1 MGMRIGIV
9 TQPLEMNYGG
19 ILQNWALQQVL
30 KRMGHEPITIDAY
43 QRYSTLHFTF
53 NWLRVAVKRLLG
65 KKIKYP
71 TRYCGA
77 LRNELMGQFIEH
89 RIDKT
94 QVMWD
99 YKRSLV
105 NKYDLDAL
113 VVGSDQVWRV
123 AYNGDHIEDMYLQFA
138 QGLPLKRVA
147 YGASFG
153 VDDWDY
159 TESQTATC
167 AALAQQMDAISV
179 RETSG
184 VKLCHDYLGIDAVR
198 VLDPT
203 MLLTADDYNE
213 IINKDWDAR
222 EPYLAVYCLDI
233 TPAKEAFFNQV
244 AEKHGLNVRYFSAGW
259 KSQLSVEQ
267 WLAMIKNATM
277 VVTDSFHGTV
287 FSILFEREFY
297 TLSNPSRGITRMTD
311 FLKSLGLEHRQL
323 SDTAPVEPSEQDIDW
338 QVVQQRV
345 SSDRQV
351 SMAFLTT
358 ALGN

>member
-1 MGMRIGIV
+1 
-9 TQPLEMNYGG
+9 
-19 ILQNWALQQVL
+19 
-30 KRMGHEPITIDAY
+30 
-43 QRYSTLHFTF
+43 
-53 NWLRVAVKRLLG
+53 
-65 KKIKYP
+65 
-71 TRYCGA
+71 
-77 LRNELMGQFIEH
+77 
-89 RIDKT
+89 
-94 QVMWD
+94 
-99 YKRSLV
+99 
-105 NKYDLDAL
+105 
-113 VVGSDQVWRV
+113 
-123 AYNGDHIEDMYLQFA
+123 
-138 QGLPLKRVA
+138 
-147 YGASFG
+147 
-153 VDDWDY
+153 VDEWDY

-323 SDTAPVEPSEQDIDW
+323 SDTAPVESSEQDIDW
-338 QVVQQRV
+338 QVVQQRI
-345 SSDRQV
+345 SPDIDK
-351 SMAFLTT
+351 SMVFLTT
-358 ALGN
+358 ALRK